1 MLRSSMLPS
10 SLKLALC
17 ACALVGGF
25 AHRPAASADVYRYVD
40 ERGVTQ
46 YTDKP
51 RTLPAER
58 LGLSSQ
64 RTDPEAAKARS
75 DEELKRLG
83 EATSATQKNADQQ
96 KDQKAAAELTAK
108 DKAERCVKARERY
121 DQYMNSQRLYKQGAD
136 GAREY
141 LDDAALDNARNSA
154 RVSMEELC
162 K

>member
-25 AHRPAASADVYRYVD
+25 AHRPANADVYKYVD

-75 DEELKRLG
+75 DEELKRLS
-83 EATSATQKNADQQ
+83 EATSGTQKSADQQ
-96 KDQKAAAELTAK
+96 KDEKAAAELTAK

-121 DQYMNSQRLYKQGAD
+121 DQYMNSQRLYKQGDD

-154 RVSMEELC
+154 RVAMEELC

>member
-1 MLRSSMLPS
+1 MLPS

>member
-17 ACALVGGF
+17 ACALAGGL
-25 AHRPAASADVYRYVD
+25 AHQPASADVYKYVD

-58 LGLSSQ
+58 LGVASQ
-64 RTDPEAAKARS
+64 RTDPQAAKARS
-75 DEELKRLG
+75 EEEMKRLTAAADG
-83 EATSATQKNADQQ
+83 AQKNAEKQKEDQ
-96 KDQKAAAELTAK
+96 AAAELTAK

>member
-1 MLRSSMLPS
+1 MLPS

-17 ACALVGGF
+17 ACALAGGL
-25 AHRPAASADVYRYVD
+25 AHKPASADVYKYVD

-51 RTLPAER
+51 RTLPAQR
-58 LGLSSQ
+58 LGVESQ
-64 RTDPEAAKARS
+64 RTDPEAAKARA
-75 DEELKRLG
+75 DEELKRL
-83 EATSATQKNADQQ
+83 SAANDPKGAEKQKEE
-96 KDQKAAAELTAK
+96 KAAAELTAK
-108 DKAERCVKARERY
+108 DKAERCTKARERY